1 MNTTWLKSGAQDEKK
16 SDLKLTSSSMET
28 LLFGSASALRLML
41 TVASVA
47 AAAAAAQSIKSFFVE
62 WYFPQVRLKLQW
74 KSWWRLN
81 LGREDVP
88 RWGRADEDAE
98 VSVDIFEEVV
108 LRERII
114 HKREEKER
122 KETQTR

>member
-1 MNTTWLKSGAQDEKK
+1 MNTTWLKSGAQEEEGRTKN
-16 SDLKLTSSSMET
+16 DLKLTSSSMET

-47 AAAAAAQSIKSFFVE
+47 AAQSIKSFFVE

-74 KSWWRLN
+74 KSWRRLN

>member
-1 MNTTWLKSGAQDEKK
+1 
-16 SDLKLTSSSMET
+16 MET
-28 LLFGSASALRLML
+28 LLLGSGSAALSLML
-41 TVASVA
+41 AAVGSAAA
-47 AAAAAAQSIKSFFVE
+47 AAAAAAQSIKLFPVE

-81 LGREDVP
+81 LRSEDVP
-88 RWGRADEDAE
+88 RWGRAADEDGE
-98 VSVDIFEEVV
+98 LSEDIFVE

-122 KETQTR
+122 KETQEETR

>member
-1 MNTTWLKSGAQDEKK
+1 
-16 SDLKLTSSSMET
+16 MET
-28 LLFGSASALRLML
+28 LLFGSASAFRLML
-41 TVASVA
+41 TVASL
-47 AAAAAAQSIKSFFVE
+47 AAAAAQSIKSFFVE

-81 LGREDVP
+81 LRGDVL
-88 RWGRADEDAE
+88 RWGRADEDGE
-98 VSVDIFEEVV
+98 VSVDVLEVVV

-114 HKREEKER
+114 HKREENER

>member
-1 MNTTWLKSGAQDEKK
+1 
-16 SDLKLTSSSMET
+16 MET
-28 LLFGSASALRLML
+28 LLFGSVSAFRLML

-47 AAAAAAQSIKSFFVE
+47 PAAAAQSIKSFFVE
-62 WYFPQVRLKLQW
+62 WYFPQVRRKLQW

-81 LGREDVP
+81 LGREDVL

-98 VSVDIFEEVV
+98 VSVDILEEAAV

-122 KETQTR
+122 EKKHRRA